1 MGHRFA
7 VFLSSVVDKGD
18 TKKDLSLGHPKH
30 GNGNKVLEPAR
41 FADQIALGVS
51 RFEDRSLGESFFST
65 RGMSRASRNFKP
77 RIE

>member
-18 TKKDLSLGHPKH
+18 TKKGLSLGHPKH

-41 FADQIALGVS
+41 FAD
-51 RFEDRSLGESFFST
+51 
-65 RGMSRASRNFKP
+65 
-77 RIE
+77 